1 MRRSDNQ
8 NSPGIEELGRLDI
21 GGNRAIVTWPMLG
34 DGVALDFPDL
44 RARFGIVAG
53 LDRDPRLN
61 VDPGFANLLDLEGRL
76 GVLEAV
82 SAMWIQRAL
91 RESAVLEA
99 EVRS

>member
-1 MRRSDNQ
+1 MRPSDKQ
-8 NSPGIEELGRLDI
+8 NGPDIEELGRLDI

-61 VDPGFANLLDLEGRL
+61 VEPGFANLLDLEGRL
-76 GVLEAV
+76 GVLETV
-82 SAMWIQRAL
+82 SSMWIERVL
-91 RESAVLEA
+91 RESAVRET